1 MQRLRP
7 NCGCSKEASPELQA
21 RTSDS
26 SDGGY
31 TGQVLV
37 TWMEQSEIRDNTDTG
52 RRSVYFCPEQDGD
65 RGDLTRIALRFIQAT
80 TLNFAC
86 DFPVDV
92 WHRGAL

>member
-31 TGQVLV
+31 TGQVLIAR
-37 TWMEQSEIRDNTDTG
+37 MEQSEIRDNTGAAGVGIFLSRAG
-52 RRSVYFCPEQDGD
+52 R
-65 RGDLTRIALRFIQAT
+65 
-80 TLNFAC
+80 
-86 DFPVDV
+86 
-92 WHRGAL
+92 